1 MNKFLKF
8 IALFLTVCMLSGII
22 TSCKFIKR
30 LKGDKGSNSESISV
44 EQSEESESKKEET
57 SESEQTP
64 TSEKESESESVEEEI
79 ILPDTEGD
87 YKIEFVVDGMSF
99 YPIRADE
106 GEKIEPPYIKASE
119 QQAGKGLNWYT
130 DETYTE
136 LYTFDEMPAQNFTL
150 YGKWEVDTGTG
161 FLKYEDPENMT
172 IVNLNGLKTFY
183 DYVLFERSSEYKKAN
198 VTYLTNTALTKAVES
213 AAPLLEF
220 RGGGD
225 VEISSSAY
233 MGNILGVKSVLS
245 LRVTN
250 TNIDEASLTVDDCV
264 DNLFAPVDYKMQG
277 NRDENFDDFY
287 IDRLP
292 FSYNVTTS
300 NQLMYVVEHGFK
312 PICASGSPAEK
323 MYEKAKDLSRQIISD
338 DFSTYEKVKAIY
350 DYITIN
356 VKYDDNALDDNYT
369 KGEPWQCFDSYY
381 LEGVLNNKKAVC
393 DGKAKTFSLLCNM
406 EGIPCVEVT
415 GNAHAWCKVKV
426 NNEWYIVDPTHGRS
440 SVGSTDDSFYTRR
453 EFLITESAKANKGY
467 SSYEYSNIV
476 AEGNLSPFTYE
487 TYTYNGVTSD
497 YVVETVSELA
507 GVMEY
512 CIKTATDL
520 NYKSIDV
527 LYNVK
532 DMQFLDAVNKA
543 MEELATK
550 KGINLNSYS
559 VTMITPSYGE
569 CGVVMFKKR

>member
-8 IALFLTVCMLSGII
+8 IALFLTVCMFSGII

-30 LKGDKGSNSESISV
+30 IKGDKGSNSESISI
-44 EQSEESESKKEET
+44 EQSDDSESNT
-57 SESEQTP
+57 ESEQTS
-64 TSEKESESESVEEEI
+64 TSEKEDESESVDEEI
-79 ILPDTEGD
+79 IVPDTEGD
-87 YKIEFVVDGMSF
+87 YKIDFVVDGMSF
-99 YPIRADE
+99 YPICADE

-119 QQAGKGLNWYT
+119 QQAGQGLNWYT
-130 DETYTE
+130 DETYTK
-136 LYTFDEMPAQNFTL
+136 LYTFDKMPAQNFTL

-161 FLKYEDPENMT
+161 FLKLTNPDNML
-172 IVNLNGLKTFY
+172 IANIDGVKNFY
-183 DYVLFERSSEYKKAN
+183 DYVLFTRSSEYKKAM
-198 VTYLTNTALTKAVES
+198 VTYATYNSLTAEVNKAN
-213 AAPLLEF
+213 ALLEF

-225 VEISSSAY
+225 VEMSCSPY
-233 MGNILGVKSVLS
+233 MGNIPRVKSELS

-250 TNIDEASLTVDDCV
+250 TDIEEASLTVDDCV
-264 DNLFAPVDYKMQG
+264 DNLFAPVGYKMQG
-277 NRDENFDDFY
+277 NRDASFDNFY

-292 FSYNVTTS
+292 FSYNVITS

-323 MYEKAKDLSRQIISD
+323 MYKKAKELSRQIIND

-356 VKYDDNALDDNYT
+356 VKYDDNALDYNFT
-369 KGEPWQCFDSYY
+369 KGKPWQYFDSYY

-453 EFLITESAKANKGY
+453 EFLITETAKANKGY
-467 SSYEYSNIV
+467 SSYEFPNIV
-476 AEGNLSPFTYE
+476 ANGSLSPFTYE
-487 TYTYNGVTSD
+487 TYTYNGVTTD
-497 YVVETVSELA
+497 YVVENVSELA

-520 NYKSIDV
+520 NYKSIDM
-527 LYNVK
+527 LSLIK
-532 DMQFLDAVNKA
+532 DMSFSDAVNKA

-569 CGVVMFKKR
+569 CGVVMFKKK